1 MNLSEIENSRQST
14 QALMTQ
20 LNERVN
26 VDLLTKENVMLKEKL
41 SALAES
47 LDNIQ
52 NSILDMIELNTKD
65 IQRSNKALNEDIRDY
80 LQRNN
85 MRLEDKLEKFKDSNQ
100 SLTVCMSEQIEDFT
114 DRIVDKTKAI
124 DNIIEKLKF
133 ASSTFVQGMTRNI
146 DSSTKISKRYF
157 EKKTVL
163 FYIACGYLVV
173 GPALM
178 IGQIIWNW
186 LR

>member
-20 LNERVN
+20 LNERMN

-41 SALAES
+41 SALTES

-100 SLTVCMSEQIEDFT
+100 SLTVCMKESCI
-114 DRIVDKTKAI
+114 
-124 DNIIEKLKF
+124 
-133 ASSTFVQGMTRNI
+133 
-146 DSSTKISKRYF
+146 
-157 EKKTVL
+157 
-163 FYIACGYLVV
+163 
-173 GPALM
+173 
-178 IGQIIWNW
+178 
-186 LR
+186 